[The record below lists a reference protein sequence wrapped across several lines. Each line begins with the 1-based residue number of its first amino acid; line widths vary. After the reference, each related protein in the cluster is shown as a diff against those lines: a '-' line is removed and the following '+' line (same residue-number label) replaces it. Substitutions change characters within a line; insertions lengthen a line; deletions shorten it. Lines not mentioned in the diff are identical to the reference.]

1 MSYNATDTWL
11 CLEHILILW
20 QKHLS
25 GLLWVTIVT
34 CSPASEVIINNAIE
48 FWEVLI
54 SKNIKV
60 LGSNSLILE
69 WFLVHTHPTSDCCLE
84 SSFLFFFVALS
95 CGGSSFW
102 KALPVDSSQEFI
114 MFGNDPPGCE
124 RIRKTS
130 DGFVKSTEAASLVIQ
145 VAMGFRIHADLKQ
158 KD

>member
-84 SSFLFFFVALS
+84 SSFLFF
-95 CGGSSFW
+95 CG
-102 KALPVDSSQEFI
+102 FI
-114 MFGNDPPGCE
+114 MWWFKLLEGPACGLLSRVYHVWERSTWMWKDQKNKWWICEIHWGCIPCYSSSYGLQNP
-124 RIRKTS
+124 RRS
-130 DGFVKSTEAASLVIQ
+130 
-145 VAMGFRIHADLKQ
+145 
-158 KD
+158 